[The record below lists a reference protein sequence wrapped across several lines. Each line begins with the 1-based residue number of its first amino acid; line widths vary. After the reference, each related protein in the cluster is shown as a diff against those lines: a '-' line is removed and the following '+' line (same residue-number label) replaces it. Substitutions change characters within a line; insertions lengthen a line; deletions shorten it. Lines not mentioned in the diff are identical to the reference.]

1 MSARIT
7 RQEPLAR
14 TLIALC
20 PDPGRI
26 LVSDVKE
33 AFKQSEVSLE
43 HLLQRMESFESS
55 LSVVHQRVELL
66 ARVVEG
72 MGDRAQNLENV
83 VREMP
88 RPPIPLSAHEVAD
101 LVHSKIDLPGL
112 VSRIEALK
120 ERTNAQEDALRKG
133 EEEGRALRGE
143 VGLLKSMQRQTFD
156 LMQRHGSMHCLDTLT
171 HARNTLAVH
180 SSEPCTLTFENAKGT
195 VVRRPIVRGMQ
206 LIALDAGVYTLT
218 SSVPP
223 SEALQLT
230 LF

>member
-1 MSARIT
+1 MSSRIT

-43 HLLQRMESFESS
+43 EVLKRLEVFESS
-55 LSVVHQRVELL
+55 LSAVHQRVELL
-66 ARVVEG
+66 DRVIG
-72 MGDRAQNLENV
+72 DMGEAAQTLENEV
-83 VREMP
+83 HEMP
-88 RPPIPLSAHEVAD
+88 RPPTPLSAHEVAD
-101 LVHSKIDLPGL
+101 MVYGKIDMPGL

-120 ERTNAQEDALRKG
+120 VRVSAQEIALERG
-133 EEEGRALRGE
+133 EREGCALRGE
-143 VGLLKSMQRQTFD
+143 LGQLKTMQRQTFD
-156 LMQRHGSMHCLDTLT
+156 LVQKNGEMHCLDTLT
-171 HARNTLAVH
+171 HVRSTLAVH
-180 SSEPCTLTFENAKGT
+180 SSEACTLTFENASGLL
-195 VVRRPIVRGMQ
+195 VQRPVVRGMQ
-206 LIALDAGVYTLT
+206 LVALDAGTYTLT
-218 SSVPP
+218 STVPA